1 MIGKIKTGKSFG
13 GCISYC
19 LNDKK
24 EKPDHEAVMKGRAE
38 LLLTNKSG
46 GNEKELIHQFNEVR
60 RLNPKLAKPVLHVTL
75 SLAPNEYL
83 SKDKLMEMCDDC
95 AKKMGFENNQFI
107 AATHRDTGHLHL
119 HIVANRIGFDK
130 RTVSDSNSYKKIA
143 AFCRETELKYKLKQV
158 LSPRKYLSKELRTL
172 PRFDAR
178 KEMLRNDIGEA
189 ILSAKNFDDFLAIM
203 KGKNY
208 AVIKWRGIAFIDDK
222 KVKTKGSEVGFSLQK
237 IEKNLSLNPEEKRK
251 ILKQK
256 EEQQSEAQ
264 KQECGTPKI
273 QLIAQKP
280 AHEKHSKNIE
290 KTKEFKEQ
298 NTHEKQRL
306 EAGKLLGLLLK
317 PEQQTERIDPNL
329 LAKKKRKRRRLHL

>member
-1 MIGKIKTGKSFG
+1 
-13 GCISYC
+13 
-19 LNDKK
+19 
-24 EKPDHEAVMKGRAE
+24 
-38 LLLTNKSG
+38 
-46 GNEKELIHQFNEVR
+46 
-60 RLNPKLAKPVLHVTL
+60 
-75 SLAPNEYL
+75 
-83 SKDKLMEMCDDC
+83 MEMCDDC
-95 AKKMGFENNQFI
+95 AKKIGFENNQFI
-107 AATHRDTGHLHL
+107 AATHWDTGHLHL

-143 AFCRETELKYKLKQV
+143 SFCRETELKYKLKQV
-158 LSPRKYLSKELRTL
+158 LSPRKYLSKELRAL

-208 AVIKWRGIAFIDDK
+208 AVIKSRGIAFIDDK
-222 KVKTKGSEVGFSLQK
+222 KVKTKGSEVRFSLQK

-256 EEQQSEAQ
+256 EGQQSEAQ

-306 EAGKLLGLLLK
+306 EAGKLLELLLK